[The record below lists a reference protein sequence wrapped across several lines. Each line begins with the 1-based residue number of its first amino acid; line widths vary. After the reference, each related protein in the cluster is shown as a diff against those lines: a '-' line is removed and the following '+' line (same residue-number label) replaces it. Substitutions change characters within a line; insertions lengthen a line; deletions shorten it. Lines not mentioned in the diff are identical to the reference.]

1 MNEEKV
7 IDSRD
12 NNSGAGEGEIAAVS
26 GVAGGGGGVAGNEN
40 NDDDCSVVQIMSPT
54 PIAAAAAAAST
65 SEEQQG
71 RFSILRRSGET
82 NRRLS
87 NFRVSYEGLAGYA
100 LRSNNNID
108 DGNNR
113 IGSSRSTASSLHSLE
128 TQKLRNSSSSSS
140 EDRTTTPIS
149 SAMSSGLRRSTS
161 PSTSAKNLL
170 VRYSIGE
177 YVLISNQIC
186 ELHSSGASIK
196 VFEHQQQQQQQQQ
209 RMMLNKFGYPEPLES
224 ASLDTQKQ
232 GPFNYILATVVSVHY
247 GEDAQYYTVR
257 REDNRQNQRAD
268 MEYMERITTV
278 EGLDAAKAASR
289 RRRHSSSSGMSLTSM
304 MRQSSHLEGG
314 RGSEIRWWNRL
325 GISSAHLRLRVS
337 IWGTRIHQQAKEQM
351 MACLNGNRPYG
362 LSFRFTGVN
371 FLVLCSFWYLF
382 IDQVRLI
389 FIPPSAD
396 NALAVISLIVWV
408 VLVME
413 LLVETFIRPSGYRAL
428 IRSEK
433 AYLPSTVRY
442 LNTFHLVTEMISLA
456 FFAPEFLHLFN
467 ADLDFSLGN
476 ACLMS
481 IYGPDG
487 KSAFYGTAFI
497 CMLRLRIF
505 GVCRHWQNMWIN
517 NALVRVKGKNGIW
530 KVRRAR
536 GYFFPHRQ
544 KEASGLELV
553 TATEDEE
560 DEEKHHLINVTDH
573 TSKSKSEMNSEEK
586 KKMLTNDYH
595 LRNAS
600 RIGSALF
607 ISNATNVLAFV

>member
-1 MNEEKV
+1 MHETDQEEKKSFSPSFFYPPASLTPYSYSGKSNTKMNEEKV

-54 PIAAAAAAAST
+54 PIAAAAAAAAST

-100 LRSNNNID
+100 LRSNNYID

-428 IRSEK
+428 IRS
-433 AYLPSTVRY
+433 
-442 LNTFHLVTEMISLA
+442 
-456 FFAPEFLHLFN
+456 
-467 ADLDFSLGN
+467 
-476 ACLMS
+476 
-481 IYGPDG
+481 
-487 KSAFYGTAFI
+487 
-497 CMLRLRIF
+497 
-505 GVCRHWQNMWIN
+505 
-517 NALVRVKGKNGIW
+517 
-530 KVRRAR
+530 
-536 GYFFPHRQ
+536 
-544 KEASGLELV
+544 
-553 TATEDEE
+553 
-560 DEEKHHLINVTDH
+560 
-573 TSKSKSEMNSEEK
+573 
-586 KKMLTNDYH
+586 
-595 LRNAS
+595 
-600 RIGSALF
+600 
-607 ISNATNVLAFV
+607 